1 MPKNIL
7 HLYPNCSLG
16 GMTTVY
22 RNRAVSDPDTHYTFL
37 FMNDKSGSV
46 AYEALPNATIRIS
59 RPDRFNALVNYAFQ
73 NVEYDSVSI
82 TSLPEVVAQLG
93 ETSAD
98 VIYEFHSSD
107 QNVIQRE
114 LDILDVTKVDMI
126 AAPSEFLADVV
137 RSKLSG
143 IQREKVT
150 VIPNLVDAAT
160 FSEDGPISPLDIPVG
175 VFPLVWIGRLDK
187 GKNVNDFLR
196 VLSLLPK
203 QYMGVIVLSFED
215 QPERMA
221 HFLGLASSL
230 GVEGRIKVVLNV
242 SQSDIANLYRFA
254 RIRHGLFCSTSL
266 GESFGYGVA
275 EAIAVGLPAIAYDVG
290 ALSELDDPGVDFR
303 LVPVGDV
310 RGFAQ
315 HIAERAGRGL
325 L

>member
-1 MPKNIL
+1 MSRNIL

-22 RNRAVSDPDTHYTFL
+22 RNRALSDPGSHYTFL

-46 AYEALPNATIRIS
+46 AYEALQNVTMRII
-59 RPDRFNALVNYAFQ
+59 RPDRFDALVKYAVQ
-73 NVEYDSVSI
+73 SVDYSSVRI
-82 TSLPEVVAQLG
+82 TSLPKVVGELG
-93 ETSAD
+93 DTGAE

-107 QNVIQRE
+107 HNVIQHE
-114 LDILDVTKVDMI
+114 LDILDITKVHKI
-126 AAPSEFLADVV
+126 AAPSQFLADVV
-137 RSKLSG
+137 RSKLRG
-143 IQREKVT
+143 GQRDKVT
-150 VIPNLVDAAT
+150 VIPNLIDGVT
-160 FSEDGPISPLDIPVG
+160 FAEDGHVPPLNISADLI
-175 VFPLVWIGRLDK
+175 PLVWIGRLDK

-196 VLSLLPK
+196 TLSLLPD
-203 QYMGVIVLSFED
+203 QYVGVIVLSFED

-230 GVEGRIKVVLNV
+230 GVERRIKVVLNI
-242 SQSDIANLYRFA
+242 SQRDIASLYRFA
-254 RIRHGLFCSTSL
+254 RTRHGLYCSTSL

-275 EAIAVGLPAIAYDVG
+275 EAMAVGLPAVAYDVG
-290 ALSELDDPGVDFR
+290 ALSELEDHGVDFS

-315 HIAERAGRGL
+315 EVLERTGHAL